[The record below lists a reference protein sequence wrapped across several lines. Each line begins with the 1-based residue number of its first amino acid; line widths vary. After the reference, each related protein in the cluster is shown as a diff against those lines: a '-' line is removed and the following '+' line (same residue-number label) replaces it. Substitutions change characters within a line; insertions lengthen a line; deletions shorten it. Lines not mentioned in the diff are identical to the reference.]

1 MRLDLGGTIK
11 QKKQM
16 FSIFKSDDF
25 LEKLFWSL
33 VTSND
38 LQDQAH
44 IAYNTSRC
52 LVFMS
57 KVVSRPYHFAMTQT
71 RKQKAH

>member
-25 LEKLFWSL
+25 LEKLF
-33 VTSND
+33 
-38 LQDQAH
+38 
-44 IAYNTSRC
+44 
-52 LVFMS
+52 
-57 KVVSRPYHFAMTQT
+57 
-71 RKQKAH
+71 